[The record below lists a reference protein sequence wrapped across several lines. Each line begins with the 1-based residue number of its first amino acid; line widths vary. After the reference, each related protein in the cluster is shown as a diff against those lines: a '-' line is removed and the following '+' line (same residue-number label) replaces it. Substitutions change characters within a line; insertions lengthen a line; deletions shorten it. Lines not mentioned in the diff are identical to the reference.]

1 MILEL
6 YGVSVS
12 SRVLDKN
19 SESGAHSCF
28 GEDGCH
34 ILMVSPGSDTR
45 WTLSLDSDFI
55 KEASISGSSSGRR
68 RGSSSRGIHGM
79 SFTEQ
84 IASLFTAC
92 FAQMPSRLFLTD
104 PTKREYRNWTWL
116 TEVHVSQK

>member
-12 SRVLDKN
+12 SRVLGKN

-28 GEDGCH
+28 GEDGFH

-68 RGSSSRGIHGM
+68 RGSSSRNMHRVYM
-79 SFTEQ
+79 ACHSLNRSPVSSRP
-84 IASLFTAC
+84 ASLRC
-92 FAQMPSRLFLTD
+92 RPGCS
-104 PTKREYRNWTWL
+104 
-116 TEVHVSQK
+116 